1 MCRVLP
7 LHELQLGRRQ
17 HALEIPQLRPAGVHR
32 EIRSPEQPLDA
43 DSLEARFE
51 HATVDTAPRQVDVH
65 VGHRAQHGE
74 RVFPVA
80 APADVRQNESDLGM
94 SRGQGGEL
102 LPIRRFLPR
111 PVASPVLPHVVQ
123 HRNPPFPRQLAD
135 RVEQGV
141 GRAAAGREFDP
152 DHPGVEAAGDLDARL
167 RRVVGVHG
175 DVAAD
180 QVGILPLE
188 REEGG
193 VAVFHV
199 PGRREVD
206 RRRPAPAAEDR
217 GDVDRHSDLAPRRE
231 PAGVARAPRGRRGGL
246 ARAQRLIL
254 HPTQEWAAIAGEFTS
269 AGALYLRYLVP
280 MAAIGPVAATIGG
293 IVFGERGSLL
303 TFGTVPMNAGTA
315 VQAGVLEYVL
325 NLVGAYALAMAI
337 DVIGASVG
345 GQRNPVQALKV
356 AAYGSTPYWLAGAF
370 ALFPRIEPLGMLLG
384 VWSVRLFAGGLPA
397 VMKAPRDKSAAY
409 TLLTSIAAALIVL
422 VVTAI
427 ITRLVVA

>member
-1 MCRVLP
+1 
-7 LHELQLGRRQ
+7 
-17 HALEIPQLRPAGVHR
+17 
-32 EIRSPEQPLDA
+32 
-43 DSLEARFE
+43 
-51 HATVDTAPRQVDVH
+51 
-65 VGHRAQHGE
+65 
-74 RVFPVA
+74 
-80 APADVRQNESDLGM
+80 
-94 SRGQGGEL
+94 
-102 LPIRRFLPR
+102 
-111 PVASPVLPHVVQ
+111 
-123 HRNPPFPRQLAD
+123 
-135 RVEQGV
+135 
-141 GRAAAGREFDP
+141 
-152 DHPGVEAAGDLDARL
+152 
-167 RRVVGVHG
+167 
-175 DVAAD
+175 
-180 QVGILPLE
+180 
-188 REEGG
+188 
-193 VAVFHV
+193 
-199 PGRREVD
+199 
-206 RRRPAPAAEDR
+206 
-217 GDVDRHSDLAPRRE
+217 
-231 PAGVARAPRGRRGGL
+231 
-246 ARAQRLIL
+246 
-254 HPTQEWAAIAGEFTS
+254 
-269 AGALYLRYLVP
+269 

-345 GQRNPVQALKV
+345 GQRNLVQALKV